1 MANNIWEKGIK
12 DENKFDELTDA
23 NLMLV
28 LDKIKTQEKGVC
40 SCIILDDVGSYL
52 KKKQNIL
59 LLKDIIANHRHYGI
73 SIFFL
78 VQTIRMIPFE
88 LRRMLE
94 NLFVLKVSKNTLHT
108 IFEEYLEMENK
119 KCIET
124 IAKTVYTE
132 PHNFLFV
139 NVPSQRLFK
148 NWDEIIIFNDNV

>member
-1 MANNIWEKGIK
+1 
-12 DENKFDELTDA
+12 
-23 NLMLV
+23 
-28 LDKIKTQEKGVC
+28 
-40 SCIILDDVGSYL
+40 
-52 KKKQNIL
+52 
-59 LLKDIIANHRHYGI
+59 
-73 SIFFL
+73 
-78 VQTIRMIPFE
+78 MIPFE

-94 NLFVLKVSKNTLHT
+94 NLFVFKVSKNTLHT

-148 NWDEIIIFNDNV
+148 NWDEIIMNDNV